1 MRIRN
6 PAEKC
11 SSYLGSIHGRAG
23 NAGGHI
29 RWMVVTAAAA
39 ARHIRVILLDGVHEL
54 QVLLVLLQLGGGLLA
69 GLQLLLGGRQLVAQ
83 PGVLLAQPF
92 HLRAGNTNIQ
102 LFYTYAEIFQLFQLF
117 SY

>member
-39 ARHIRVILLDGVHEL
+39 ARGRRSARWPAASAGWTPARHAARRSPGTAVSPA
-54 QVLLVLLQLGGGLLA
+54 QGGT
-69 GLQLLLGGRQLVAQ
+69 
-83 PGVLLAQPF
+83 P
-92 HLRAGNTNIQ
+92 
-102 LFYTYAEIFQLFQLF
+102 IF
-117 SY
+117 S